1 MTEILTEADRYHKEC
16 EELKEKLYQIEDIVK
31 PINEQLPEDN
41 VIRQIMLIL
50 NDCNGLEPSRYRK
63 ALEEIEI
70 IAKDGLNPICYKS
83 NCSRCQCYDG
93 DDCNA
98 RMNALINNY
107 FTDGEFFDDYGDFA
121 EEMEALLVEERIS
134 CNKAKPISQQILD
147 IISKAKGEAND

>member
-1 MTEILTEADRYHKEC
+1 MATGKASSYL
-16 EELKEKLYQIEDIVK
+16 
-31 PINEQLPEDN
+31 
-41 VIRQIMLIL
+41 
-50 NDCNGLEPSRYRK
+50 K

-147 IISKAKGEAND
+147 IISKAKGEE